1 MSGDCQTA
9 GRGGGPREIS
19 APGREFAARERQ
31 NAGIAPGLMLV
42 QMFLKLGQSDF
53 MTNLDATIQRLRALP
68 DSEKDAVAAR
78 IELLLDG
85 DADDLLSPEQWA
97 EIEARLDSDEGF
109 TPHEEVVRDFRER
122 FGNESRVGQ

>member
-1 MSGDCQTA
+1 MGDA
-9 GRGGGPREIS
+9 R
-19 APGREFAARERQ
+19 FARRWQADLEV
-31 NAGIAPGLMLV
+31 NV
-42 QMFLKLGQSDF
+42 NLGQSDF

-109 TPHEEVVRDFRER
+109 TPHEEVVRDFHER